1 MTLTAC
7 TDKKAD
13 LLSYIDKM
21 DFTRTLD
28 YYDNKIN
35 GSSKEDEIL
44 EEIGREMDINY
55 RKIIEAYN
63 NGEIEIIAIQ

>member
-21 DFTRTLD
+21 DFAGALD
-28 YYDNKIN
+28 YYDDKID
-35 GSSKEDEIL
+35 GSSKESEII
-44 EEIGREMDINY
+44 EEIDREMDKSY
-55 RKIIEAYN
+55 SKIIDAYK
-63 NGEIEIIAIQ
+63 ELMQMQM